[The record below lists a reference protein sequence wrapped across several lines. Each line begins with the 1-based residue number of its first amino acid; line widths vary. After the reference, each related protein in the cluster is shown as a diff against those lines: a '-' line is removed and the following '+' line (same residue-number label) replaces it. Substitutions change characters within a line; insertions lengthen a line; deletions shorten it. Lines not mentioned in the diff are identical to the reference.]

1 MKWIRWI
8 ALLAGISMFAVS
20 FMLPAISQA
29 SSAPGSPGIPGYKC
43 AFLSLVVTAEEG
55 GTLIRQA
62 PLEYI
67 SVLISGWINPV
78 FLVSLLLL
86 LIKPRW
92 RSTIALRYV
101 VTVMFVFCW
110 IAFYQIHLYPQQGY
124 FLWMFGILLALYSNM
139 LSNPDLRKQ
148 V

>member
-8 ALLAGISMFAVS
+8 ALLAGICMFAVS
-20 FMLPAISQA
+20 FMLPAVRQA
-29 SSAPGSPGIPGYKC
+29 SSPPMPGYKC
-43 AFLSLVVTAEEG
+43 AFLSLVVAMESG
-55 GTLIRQA
+55 GTFIRQA
-62 PLEYI
+62 PLQYF

-78 FLVSLLLL
+78 FLVSLLLI

-92 RSTIALRYV
+92 RLAIVLRYV

-110 IAFYQIHLYPQQGY
+110 IAFYKIHLYPQQGY

-139 LSNPDLRKQ
+139 FSNPDLRSKTS
-148 V
+148 